1 MGTIITAAV
10 LLGVYLRARAYHR
23 KEWRPETKIYPASGI
38 SVKESREL
46 GEVGHD
52 FQLAAGTSSRAV
64 YRAIPRNVSA
74 VGKCT
79 KPKNKLVCHRLV
91 SNNRHLRSPEVQ
103 TQHVWSKTSS
113 LLRAPLE
120 VWSPCN
126 CKTASLYPGCS
137 CRPVTPRSDHPILSG
152 PRSFLD

>member
-1 MGTIITAAV
+1 MANDSLTKDFCSKTWHLVIWRENQARVSEQKNQELKMGTIITAAV
-10 LLGVYLRARAYHR
+10 LLRVDLRARAYHR
-23 KEWRPETKIYPASGI
+23 KEWRPATKIYPASGI

-52 FQLAAGTSSRAV
+52 FQLAAGASPRAV

-120 VWSPCN
+120 V
-126 CKTASLYPGCS
+126 
-137 CRPVTPRSDHPILSG
+137 
-152 PRSFLD
+152 

>member
-1 MGTIITAAV
+1 MANDSLRKDICTNTWHLIIWRENQARISEQKNQELKMETIITAAV
-10 LLGVYLRARAYHR
+10 LLRVDLRARAYHR

-79 KPKNKLVCHRLV
+79 KPKNKLACHRLV

-103 TQHVWSKTSS
+103 TRHVWSKTSCV
-113 LLRAPLE
+113 LRDP
-120 VWSPCN
+120 
-126 CKTASLYPGCS
+126 
-137 CRPVTPRSDHPILSG
+137 
-152 PRSFLD
+152 